1 MARIRTIK
9 PEFPESESMGRI
21 SREARLL
28 FIMLWLACDDEGK
41 TRGHSRKLASTLYP
55 YDEDAP
61 KLIDRW
67 LGELERE
74 NVVIRYQVDGS
85 TYLKVTAWSKHQK
98 IDRPSKSRLP
108 DPSESDGKP
117 PIRES
122 SRALDNP
129 PEGHAKAVEALA
141 EASREVDEH
150 SRLYLGPRTLDLGP
164 QDSEANASGTDV
176 PDFPIDDISPSE
188 KIEAL
193 SSISPPQLSLITAPA
208 DPVAE
213 VWGYA
218 IPLLMRA
225 GKNEDSARRFL
236 GKLCKTYEA
245 ADVLDAFETAEAK
258 AVPNPGAYAAGI
270 LTRKSKKVQFNG
282 NGQFGARRTID
293 DNPEGNFAA
302 ITARLRAG
310 REGRETFDA

>member
-9 PEFPESESMGRI
+9 PEFPESESMGRV
-21 SREARLL
+21 SREARFL

-67 LGELERE
+67 LAELERE

-85 TYLKVTAWSKHQK
+85 TYLKVTAWAKHQK

-108 DPSESDGKP
+108 DPSEADSKP
-117 PIRES
+117 PIRET

-129 PEGHAKAVEALA
+129 PECHAKAVETLA
-141 EASREVDEH
+141 EASRAIDEP
-150 SRLYLGPRTLDLGP
+150 SRLYLVPRTLDLE
-164 QDSEANASGTDV
+164 QDSEAKASGAV
-176 PDFPIDDISPSE
+176 APPAQSNFF
-188 KIEAL
+188 
-193 SSISPPQLSLITAPA
+193 PPQIEVIAAP
-208 DPVAE
+208 DPSRDL
-213 VWGYA
+213 WGYA
-218 IPLLMRA
+218 LPLLMRA
-225 GKNEDSARRFL
+225 GKKEDQARRFL
-236 GKLCKTYEA
+236 GKLCKLYEA

-258 AVPNPGAYAAGI
+258 AVPDPGAYAAGI

-282 NGQFGARRTID
+282 NGQFGSRRTID
-293 DNPEGNFAA
+293 DNPVGNFAA
-302 ITARLRAG
+302 LTARLRAD
-310 REGRETFDA
+310 REGREAFDA

>member
-9 PEFPESESMGRI
+9 PEFPESESMGRV
-21 SREARLL
+21 SREARFL

-67 LGELERE
+67 LAELERE

-85 TYLKVTAWSKHQK
+85 TYLKVTAWAKHQK

-108 DPSESDGKP
+108 DPSEADSKP
-117 PIRES
+117 PVREP
-122 SRALDNP
+122 SRAFESP
-129 PEGHAKAVEALA
+129 PEGHAKAVETLA

-150 SRLYLGPRTLDLGP
+150 SRLYLVPRTLDLE
-164 QDSEANASGTDV
+164 QDSEAKASA
-176 PDFPIDDISPSE
+176 PDGAALQSNFFPHQ
-188 KIEAL
+188 IEVTPVA
-193 SSISPPQLSLITAPA
+193 A
-208 DPVAE
+208 DPVRDL
-213 VWGYA
+213 WGYA

-225 GKNEDSARRFL
+225 GKNEDAARRFI

-258 AVPNPGAYAAGI
+258 AVPDPGAYAAGI
-270 LTRKSKKVQFNG
+270 LTRKSKKVFNG
-282 NGQFGARRTID
+282 NGQFGPRRTID
-293 DNPEGNFAA
+293 DNPRGNFAA
-302 ITARLRAG
+302 IAERLRVD
-310 REGRETFDA
+310 REGREAFDA

>member
-9 PEFPESESMGRI
+9 PEFPESESMGRV
-21 SREARLL
+21 SREARFL

-67 LGELERE
+67 LAELERE

-108 DPSESDGKP
+108 DPSEADSKP
-117 PIRES
+117 PIRET

-129 PEGHAKAVEALA
+129 PEGHAKSVETLA
-141 EASREVDEH
+141 EASRVIDEP
-150 SRLYLGPRTLDLGP
+150 SRLYLVPRTLDLE
-164 QDSEANASGTDV
+164 QDSEAKASGAV
-176 PDFPIDDISPSE
+176 APPAQSNFFPQQ
-188 KIEAL
+188 IEVIA
-193 SSISPPQLSLITAPA
+193 AA
-208 DPVAE
+208 DPARDL
-213 VWGYA
+213 WGYA
-218 IPLLMRA
+218 LPLLMRA
-225 GKNEDSARRFL
+225 GKNEDGARRFL

-258 AVPNPGAYAAGI
+258 AAPDPGAYAAGI
-270 LTRKSKKVQFNG
+270 LTRKSKKVFNG
-282 NGQFGARRTID
+282 NGQFGSRRTID
-293 DNPEGNFAA
+293 DNPRGNFAA
-302 ITARLRAG
+302 IAERLRVD
-310 REGRETFDA
+310 REGREAFDA